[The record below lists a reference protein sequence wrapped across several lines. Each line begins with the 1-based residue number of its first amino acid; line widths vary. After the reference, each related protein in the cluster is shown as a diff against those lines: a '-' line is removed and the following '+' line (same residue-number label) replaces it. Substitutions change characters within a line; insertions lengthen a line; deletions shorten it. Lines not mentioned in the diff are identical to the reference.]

1 MIDKNLSPKEIFELA
16 VSKHKSKDFEYA
28 EKLYNKVLE
37 KRPDHT
43 QTIFLLAT
51 LFVEKKNFINAKR
64 LFEKI
69 IKIQPNNALAYNSL
83 GMISL
88 ELNDYLT
95 ALQSYKNAII
105 LNPKLSNTRNNLCI
119 LLSSM
124 NFTQLSKKDH
134 QELKNLFILLFKR
147 NDVDHT
153 DIFRNAKKVLFYEI
167 NYDEILKTKSKVSL
181 LKNQN
186 IHKIISDDLFLLMI
200 QKSIIC
206 DADLEKMLI
215 KVRKEILNES
225 INEKND
231 LSKIFN
237 FILSLA
243 EQCFLNEYVFFQT
256 EDEEKKIR
264 SLLKKIEKSKKINEL
279 DISIL
284 GCYIPLSQTEK
295 IKKKLIKYK
304 SNNLLFNDLIKI
316 QLKEINKEKEIKKT
330 IGNLKTI
337 TDKVSQ
343 KVKNQYEKNPY
354 PRWRYTYPNIK
365 THFTNRFENQIR
377 PNLIKYSKIDK
388 FNSPNVLIAGCGTGR
403 HLFIVNNYSNANIL
417 GIDLSLSSLAYAK
430 RKTDEA
436 GIKNIKFLQADILDL
451 KKLKKK
457 FDIIECIG
465 VLHHMK
471 EPTSGLKI
479 LIDLLEPHGVLKL
492 GLYSRI
498 ARKHVYQVRNFIKK
512 NNFKSNIYDIRQCR
526 KKILSSNNN
535 DEFFRKISFRN
546 DFYSTSTVR
555 DLIFHE
561 QEHSFT
567 ILEISQILKKFE
579 LEFLGFSDSF
589 IKSKYSK
596 IYSSDKKN
604 VNLENW
610 DKYESSN
617 PNTFIGMYNFW
628 VKKNEDKRNS

>member
-1 MIDKNLSPKEIFELA
+1 MINKNSSSKEIFELA
-16 VSKHKSKDFEYA
+16 VVKHKSKDFENA

-37 KRPDHT
+37 KQPNHS

-83 GMISL
+83 GMIAL

-95 ALQSYKNAII
+95 ALQCYKNAII

-124 NFTQLSKKDH
+124 NFTKLSKKDH
-134 QELKNLFILLFKR
+134 QEFKKLFLLLFKR
-147 NDVDHT
+147 NDVDHG
-153 DIFRNAKKVLFYEI
+153 DIFRNAKKVLFYEM
-167 NYDEILKTKSKVSL
+167 NYDEILKTKSNLSL
-181 LKNQN
+181 LKNIN
-186 IHKIISDDLFLLMI
+186 IQKIINDDLFLLMI

-206 DADLEKMLI
+206 DDELEKILTRI
-215 KVRKEILNES
+215 RKEILNEN
-225 INEKND
+225 IKKKND
-231 LSKIFN
+231 LNKIFN

-256 EDEEKKIR
+256 EDEGKKIQ
-264 SLLKKIEKSKKINEL
+264 SLLKKVEKSNKINEL

-284 GCYIPLSQTEK
+284 GCYISFSSSVKL
-295 IKKKLIKYK
+295 KKKLIKYNS
-304 SNNLLFNDLIKI
+304 SNSLVNDLIKI
-316 QLKEINKEKEIKKT
+316 QLKETNQEKEIKKT
-330 IGNLKTI
+330 INTLKNVTNE
-337 TDKVSQ
+337 VSQ
-343 KVKNQYEKNPY
+343 KVKKQYEENPY

-377 PNLIKYSKIDK
+377 PNLIKYSRIDK
-388 FNSPNVLIAGCGTGR
+388 FNNPNVLIAGCGTGR
-403 HLFIVNNYSNANIL
+403 HLFIVNNYLNANIL

-430 RKTDEA
+430 RKIDEA
-436 GIKNIKFLQADILDL
+436 GIKNIEFLQADILDL

-471 EPTSGLKI
+471 EPTNGLKI

-492 GLYSRI
+492 GLYSRV
-498 ARKHVYQVRNFIKK
+498 ARKHVYEVRNFIKK
-512 NNFKSNIYDIRQCR
+512 NNFKNDIYDIRKCR
-526 KKILSSNNN
+526 EKILSFNK
-535 DEFFRKISFRN
+535 DEFFRKISSRH

-567 ILEISQILKKFE
+567 ISEISQILKKFK

-589 IKSKYSK
+589 IKNKYSK

-604 VNLENW
+604 VNLDNW
-610 DKYESSN
+610 DKYENSN

-628 VKKNEDKRNS
+628 VKKNED